1 MPTIKIKSSSTVTAT
16 APVTNTHTAT
26 APIAME
32 MSPTPVL
39 TPTSVNPGPTQGV
52 PTEVPVKSN
61 FSIPKNL
68 FSGFADVLRVEQLK
82 LAQNVATEFGISYED
97 LVSKCLP
104 EMPHIQLTETTET
117 KPVKSAT
124 KPKKAKKAVITNYE
138 EAQSLDDLKCFK
150 MGDLKTILEE
160 NDLAISGSK
169 TTLMARVWGILHP
182 DQAPDEPK
190 KKRGRPAK
198 AKSPSTVDTAP
209 LENTDVC
216 ELDAEKMADFFVG
229 ENDSICEAAS
239 DSTTTYKLLKTKYI
253 FQEGTE
259 EMEFKGCV
267 EDGKITWT
275 EDIPDDLLKMLGM
288 ED

>member
-1 MPTIKIKSSSTVTAT
+1 MPTIKIKSSSTVTAMEPTVTAMEPTVT
-16 APVTNTHTAT
+16 APDSTPVS
-26 APIAME
+26 APTLE
-32 MSPTPVL
+32 MSE
-39 TPTSVNPGPTQGV
+39 PTQVV
-52 PTEVPVKSN
+52 PTDVPVKSN

-68 FSGFADVLRVEQLK
+68 FSGFADVLRAEQLK

-104 EMPHIQLTETTET
+104 EMPHVQLTETT
-117 KPVKSAT
+117 PVKSAT
-124 KPKKAKKAVITNYE
+124 KPKKAKKATITNYE

-182 DQAPDEPK
+182 DQAPNEPK

-198 AKSPSTVDTAP
+198 AKSPSTVDTATP
-209 LENTDVC
+209 ENTDVC
-216 ELDAEKMADFFVG
+216 ELDADKMADFFVG
-229 ENDSICEAAS
+229 ENDSISEAAS

-253 FQEGTE
+253 FQEGTD

>member
-1 MPTIKIKSSSTVTAT
+1 MIETTSKMPTIKIKSPAKDNT
-16 APVTNTHTAT
+16 APVAVSFPEPSDMNESSTKE
-26 APIAME
+26 I
-32 MSPTPVL
+32 SPST
-39 TPTSVNPGPTQGV
+39 
-52 PTEVPVKSN
+52 KSN

-68 FSGFADVLRVEQLK
+68 FSGFTDVLRAEQLK
-82 LAQNVATEFGISYED
+82 LAKNVATEFGISYED
-97 LVSKCLP
+97 LLGKCLP
-104 EMPHIQLTETTET
+104 EMPHVQLTETSES
-117 KPVKSAT
+117 KPGKPSP
-124 KPKKAKKAVITNYE
+124 KPKKAKKAGITNYE
-138 EAQSLDDLKCFK
+138 EAQSIDDLKCFK

-182 DQAPDEPK
+182 DQAPNEPK

-198 AKSPSTVDTAP
+198 DQSPSSIGDAP

-229 ENDSICEAAS
+229 ENDSICETAS
-239 DSTTTYKLLKTKYI
+239 DSTTTYKLMKTKYI
-253 FQEGTE
+253 FMEGTD

-267 EDGKITWT
+267 EDGKILWT

>member
-1 MPTIKIKSSSTVTAT
+1 MPTIKIKPSPTVTSTDSAEIKTSPSPVAT
-16 APVTNTHTAT
+16 RT
-26 APIAME
+26 
-32 MSPTPVL
+32 L
-39 TPTSVNPGPTQGV
+39 VNPEPTQVV
-52 PTEVPVKSN
+52 PTTCVPVKTN
-61 FSIPKNL
+61 FSVPKNL
-68 FSGFADVLRVEQLK
+68 FSGFADVLRAEQLK

-97 LVSKCLP
+97 IVSKCLP
-104 EMPHIQLTETTET
+104 EMPSVQLTETSES
-117 KPVKSAT
+117 KPVKRAT
-124 KPKKAKKAVITNYE
+124 KKAIITNYK

-150 MGDLKTILEE
+150 MADLKTILEK
-160 NDLAISGSK
+160 NDFAISGSK
-169 TTLMARVWGILHP
+169 STLMARIWGILHP
-182 DQAPDEPK
+182 DQAPIEPK

-209 LENTDVC
+209 LEDTDVC

-229 ENDSICEAAS
+229 DNDSISEAVS

-253 FQEGTE
+253 FLEGTE

>member
-1 MPTIKIKSSSTVTAT
+1 MPTIKIKPSSTVTAMEPTVT
-16 APVTNTHTAT
+16 APDSTPVS
-26 APIAME
+26 APTLE
-32 MSPTPVL
+32 MSE
-39 TPTSVNPGPTQGV
+39 PTQVV
-52 PTEVPVKSN
+52 PTDVPVKSN

-68 FSGFADVLRVEQLK
+68 FSGFADVLRAEQLK

-104 EMPHIQLTETTET
+104 EMPHVQLTET
-117 KPVKSAT
+117 KPVKPVT
-124 KPKKAKKAVITNYE
+124 KPKKAKKATITNYE

-182 DQAPDEPK
+182 DQAPNEPK

-198 AKSPSTVDTAP
+198 AKSPSTVDTATP
-209 LENTDVC
+209 ENTDVC
-216 ELDAEKMADFFVG
+216 ELDADKMADFFVG
-229 ENDSICEAAS
+229 ENDSISEAAS

-253 FQEGTE
+253 FQEGTD